1 MNTRTGAIVIVAAMG
16 GAVLGI
22 GLDRTVIAQQEGIKR
37 TMLQTID
44 NPASDKHQAVM
55 GLAELAPGASSG
67 KHRHYGVELGYVV
80 EGTVIVEHD
89 GRAPVTLQPGQSFKN
104 DGPHNAKNGGTTPA
118 KILAVY
124 LVEKGKPLAEPVQ

>member
-1 MNTRTGAIVIVAAMG
+1 MKTGTSAVAIVAA
-16 GAVLGI
+16 VVGI
-22 GLDRTVIAQQEGIKR
+22 VVGVGLDRAVGAQQEGIKR

-67 KHRHYGVELGYVV
+67 KHRHHGVELGYVL

-89 GRAPVTLQPGQSFKN
+89 GRPTATLKAGETFRN
-104 DGPHNAKNGGTTPA
+104 DGPHNAKNGGPTPA